1 MNLARPTALAALL
14 ASSLLTT
21 PASAG
26 VVFTDGVTDEGNGG
40 NLLIGNRDS
49 GRVDVSGTGLITN
62 RNTIYLGVDFGSGEL
77 NISGGS
83 VSAAEVYFGQAN
95 GSGGASVSGGSLN
108 ANIVGW
114 NGGLTI
120 SGTGAVNSADSILG
134 YDYNTDF
141 GAFVSGGS
149 WINSGRINVGLF
161 GNGYLGIS
169 GTGLVQASSVM
180 VAEGD
185 GSRGDINLGGGT
197 LRSGQV
203 EAGTGNNSI
212 GNSNL
217 SFNGGK
223 LQLSANQAALF
234 NGYAPGNVRLEGAGG
249 TIDTQGFTVATA
261 QALTGDGVLTKQG
274 NGSLTLTGEN
284 TYTGGT
290 TVAAGTLQIGA
301 GGTSGSLVGNIV
313 NNGALVFN
321 RSDDLTVAGILSGT
335 GSLTKMGAGV
345 LSLTNQNSYTG
356 TTTVDAG
363 TLTIAGAV
371 NGPGGLVTVAN
382 GATLGGSGKLYRDVS
397 VGATGQI
404 SSLLKVF
411 GQVTLGNQA
420 NVGDV
425 SSGTITADAG
435 QQLVIGN
442 ATGGTINT
450 TAGTASIATLN
461 GASLTTGNLGATVE
475 TLVSGN
481 ITTNGGALVA
491 RAGSFGGA
499 ISGGG
504 GLTKAGPGTLTLTG
518 ASDYTGGTFVAGGL
532 ILVNNS
538 IGSGLGTGEVAV
550 GGGGTLGGGGI
561 ISGPTAIGSGGT
573 LAPGNSPGLLTLGSS
588 LTLAG
593 GSTSVFEINGAGRGT
608 TYDAIDVAGLTTYGG
623 TLSLVFGSTI
633 AGGTT
638 LDLFGLGGG
647 EVESFSAITAS
658 GDYTGAFVNNSGI
671 WTLLNGGQTLTFTES
686 SGDLL
691 VTGVAVPEPSAAA
704 ALAGVGTLAFAAL
717 RRRRRSK

>member
-1 MNLARPTALAALL
+1 MNRPRPTALAALL
-14 ASSLLTT
+14 ASTLLTT
-21 PASAG
+21 AASAEVIYTGG
-26 VVFTDGVTDEGNGG
+26 VAIGDFPFDGELVGLSSDALT
-40 NLLIGNRDS
+40 IGVYEP
-49 GRVDVSGTGLITN
+49 GTVDISGTSELTQSSIFNGFDHEG
-62 RNTIYLGVDFGSGEL
+62 TI

-83 VSAAEVYFGQAN
+83 LSANGVYFGQF
-95 GSGGASVSGGSLN
+95 GVSGTASVSGGTLN
-108 ANIVGW
+108 AEILGYR
-114 NGGLTI
+114 GSLAI
-120 SGTGAVNSADSILG
+120 SGTGAVISNFAVIGDG
-134 YDYNTDF
+134 DPAATF
-141 GAFVSGGS
+141 VATVSGGS
-149 WINSGRINVGLF
+149 WINTNSNNSDPLYVSRQGSGTLT
-161 GNGYLGIS
+161 IS
-169 GTGLVQASSVM
+169 GTGLVQSSTVL
-180 VAEGD
+180 VAEQNASMGT
-185 GSRGDINLGGGT
+185 INLNGGT
-197 LRSGQV
+197 LRAGQV
-203 EAGTGNNSI
+203 DEGTGT
-212 GNSNL
+212 GTVA
-217 SFNGGK
+217 FNGGK
-223 LQLSANQAALF
+223 LQLSADQAALF
-234 NGYAPGNVRLEGAGG
+234 SGFAPGRVTLSGAGG

-261 QALTGDGVLTKQG
+261 QALTGDGALTKQG
-274 NGSLTLTGEN
+274 NGSLTLTGAS
-284 TYTGGT
+284 TYAGT
-290 TVAAGTLQIGA
+290 TAVTAGTLAI
-301 GGTSGSLVGNIV
+301 
-313 NNGALVFN
+313 
-321 RSDDLTVAGILSGT
+321 D
-335 GSLTKMGAGV
+335 
-345 LSLTNQNSYTG
+345 
-356 TTTVDAG
+356 
-363 TLTIAGAV
+363 GAV

-518 ASDYTGGTFVAGGL
+518 ASNYTGGTFVAGGL

-717 RRRRRSK
+717 RRRRAK

>member
-1 MNLARPTALAALL
+1 
-14 ASSLLTT
+14 
-21 PASAG
+21 
-26 VVFTDGVTDEGNGG
+26 
-40 NLLIGNRDS
+40 
-49 GRVDVSGTGLITN
+49 
-62 RNTIYLGVDFGSGEL
+62 
-77 NISGGS
+77 
-83 VSAAEVYFGQAN
+83 
-95 GSGGASVSGGSLN
+95 
-108 ANIVGW
+108 
-114 NGGLTI
+114 
-120 SGTGAVNSADSILG
+120 
-134 YDYNTDF
+134 
-141 GAFVSGGS
+141 
-149 WINSGRINVGLF
+149 
-161 GNGYLGIS
+161 
-169 GTGLVQASSVM
+169 
-180 VAEGD
+180 
-185 GSRGDINLGGGT
+185 
-197 LRSGQV
+197 V
-203 EAGTGNNSI
+203 EAGE
-212 GNSNL
+212 GNS
-217 SFNGGK
+217 FVPFTGGK
-223 LQLSANQAALF
+223 LQLSADQAALF
-234 NGYAPGNVRLEGAGG
+234 NGFAPDRVTLNGAGG

-261 QALTGDGVLTKQG
+261 QALTGDGALTKEG
-274 NGSLTLTGEN
+274 NGSLTLTGAN
-284 TYTGGT
+284 TFTGGT
-290 TVAAGTLQIGA
+290 TVAEGTLQIGN
-301 GGTSGSLVGNIV
+301 GGTSGSVVGNIV

-321 RSDDLTVAGILSGT
+321 RSDALTYAGILSGT
-335 GSLTKMGAGV
+335 GSLTKNGAGV
-345 LSLTNQNSYTG
+345 LTLTNQNTYAG
-356 TTTVDAG
+356 TTAVNAG
-363 TLTIAGAV
+363 TLAIDGAV

-411 GQVTLGNQA
+411 GEVTLGNQA

-461 GASLTTGNLGATVE
+461 GASLTTGNLGATIE
-475 TLVSGN
+475 TLVAGN

-491 RAGSFGGA
+491 KAGSFSGA

-691 VTGVAVPEPSAAA
+691 VMGVAVPEPSAAA

-717 RRRRRSK
+717 RRRRAK